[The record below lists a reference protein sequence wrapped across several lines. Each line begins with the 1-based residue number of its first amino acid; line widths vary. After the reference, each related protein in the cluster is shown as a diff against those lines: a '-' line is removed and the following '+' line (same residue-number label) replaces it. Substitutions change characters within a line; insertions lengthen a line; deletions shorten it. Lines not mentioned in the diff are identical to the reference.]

1 MLRTL
6 YYLNANV
13 MLGMKI
19 QNRILLVW
27 NATLDRIKHWTTLI
41 QISKYVKNASMA
53 KLQIPKWPQIVH
65 RVLLI
70 NGHVRIPYS
79 INMEL
84 ILMLK
89 SNVLVIHNVLIVLL
103 EQQEQME
110 KHVNPVTLGD
120 TMALEENHVKIV
132 QWVNIKVD
140 LAMPLVFRAQLT
152 IIKIPQKARRHAYY
166 AHLTLLQIL

>member
-1 MLRTL
+1 MLSSL

-89 SNVLVIHNVLIVLL
+89 ERLF
-103 EQQEQME
+103 
-110 KHVNPVTLGD
+110 PVS
-120 TMALEENHVKIV
+120 
-132 QWVNIKVD
+132 
-140 LAMPLVFRAQLT
+140 
-152 IIKIPQKARRHAYY
+152 
-166 AHLTLLQIL
+166 